1 MVQSIRTGI
10 LESRKRGVSILLV
23 EQNFRL
29 ALSVGD
35 LFFVLS
41 RGAVVYQ
48 GTRDGLLAAPDV
60 IGEHLGIGREKEL
73 SRWRE

>member
-1 MVQSIRTGI
+1 
-10 LESRKRGVSILLV
+10 VSILLV

-48 GTRDGLLAAPDV
+48 GTRDEILAAPDV
-60 IGEHLGIGREKEL
+60 IGGHLGIGRAREI
-73 SRWRE
+73 SQWRE